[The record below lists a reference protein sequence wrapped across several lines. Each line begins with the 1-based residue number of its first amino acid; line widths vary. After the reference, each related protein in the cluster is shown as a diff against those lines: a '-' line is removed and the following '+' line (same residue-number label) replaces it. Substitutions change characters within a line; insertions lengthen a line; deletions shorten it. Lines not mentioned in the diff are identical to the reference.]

1 MVTRQVDLADTIN
14 ADIDQY
20 IQDTL
25 QNDPKWK
32 YWNDWEGGKIETTLM
47 KGANGIILLVVDTQS
62 LTHFFR
68 FRWVVCQFDMLQNC
82 INPFM
87 MEEAL
92 RNLPPTLDKTYERIL
107 ESIHESHRR
116 YAQKLLQW
124 LSFSARPLQI
134 KELTEVLVIDFV
146 EEQPIYD
153 TKHRLR
159 NPRDI
164 LTICSSLVSS
174 PTSDDGEIRLAHFS
188 VREYLI
194 STRITERLTP
204 FFSFI

>member
-82 INPFM
+82 INP
-87 MEEAL
+87 
-92 RNLPPTLDKTYERIL
+92 
-107 ESIHESHRR
+107 SIHESHRR